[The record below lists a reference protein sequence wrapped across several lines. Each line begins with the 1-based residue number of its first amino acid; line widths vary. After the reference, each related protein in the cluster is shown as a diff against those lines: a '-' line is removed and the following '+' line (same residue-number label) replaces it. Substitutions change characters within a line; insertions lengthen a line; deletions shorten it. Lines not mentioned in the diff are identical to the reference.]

1 MKSVTLTVT
10 GMSCDHCKNAVEGA
24 LEEAGVSGKVDLTQK
39 TVQVDYDETKVEL
52 GLVKKVIADQGYEV
66 Q

>member
-1 MKSVTLTVT
+1 MKSATLTVT
-10 GMSCDHCKNAVEGA
+10 GMSCDHCVTAIEGA
-24 LEEAGVSGKVDLTQK
+24 LKSAGVSGKVDLTQK

-52 GLVKKVIADQGYEV
+52 NVVKNVIENQGYEV